1 MILTLLLEVQKRPKQ
16 PVVDEDVA
24 ADGAVADAVAEAVE
38 VENHLQEQVQKKQ
51 EEGLQR
57 DMKILMKI
65 ILKKRLCQEKE
76 VELLHEKRYSYYV
89 ILIALHHY
97 VISFHLILRNFRF
110 PHRLQKMKK

>member
-16 PVVDEDVA
+16 PVVDEDVV

-65 ILKKRLCQEKE
+65 IRKKRLCQEKE
-76 VELLHEKRYSYYV
+76 VELLHGKRSELLRNTYYV
-89 ILIALHHY
+89 T
-97 VISFHLILRNFRF
+97 SLRNIISPNFA
-110 PHRLQKMKK
+110 

>member
-16 PVVDEDVA
+16 PVVDEDVV
-24 ADGAVADAVAEAVE
+24 ADGAVVDAVAEVDE
-38 VENHLQEQVQKKQ
+38 VENLLQEQVRKKQ

-76 VELLHEKRYSYYV
+76 VELLHGKRYTYYV
-89 ILIALHHY
+89 MTHY
-97 VISFHLILRNFRF
+97 VIIIT
-110 PHRLQKMKK
+110 